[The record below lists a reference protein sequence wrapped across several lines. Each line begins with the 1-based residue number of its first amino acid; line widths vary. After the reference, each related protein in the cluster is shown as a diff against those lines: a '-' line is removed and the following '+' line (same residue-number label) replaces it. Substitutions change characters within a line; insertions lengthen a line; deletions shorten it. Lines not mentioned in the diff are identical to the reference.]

1 MSMLTTESAAE
12 STTLSVPASAEELA
26 DSAKQQI
33 TWLSDL
39 TEQIITF
46 LIKLGI
52 CIAIY
57 FVVTRILKKVL
68 KQFDAHLQKRGVEP
82 TVRNFF
88 TKLIYYSVTIFVIIA
103 MIVQLNIVEGSTIAA
118 LIASAGVAISLALQ
132 GVLSNFAGGVL
143 LLALHPFRVGDY
155 IRLKDASLEGTVT
168 GIDMYYTQI
177 VDVYGNKISIPNS
190 ELTGKS
196 VENLAGDGLKGLALS
211 VGVSYD
217 PDLKR
222 AQEILQEIKDGE
234 PRLVPGKG
242 RVCVESMG
250 DSAIVLGIR
259 ALVKSDEYLNTLWD
273 LTETVHQRFQEAGIE
288 IPYNQLDVHIRND

>member
-155 IRLKDASLEGTVT
+155 IRLKDA
-168 GIDMYYTQI
+168 
-177 VDVYGNKISIPNS
+177 
-190 ELTGKS
+190 
-196 VENLAGDGLKGLALS
+196 
-211 VGVSYD
+211 
-217 PDLKR
+217 
-222 AQEILQEIKDGE
+222 
-234 PRLVPGKG
+234 
-242 RVCVESMG
+242 
-250 DSAIVLGIR
+250 
-259 ALVKSDEYLNTLWD
+259 
-273 LTETVHQRFQEAGIE
+273 
-288 IPYNQLDVHIRND
+288 

>member
-52 CIAIY
+52 CIVIY

-217 PDLKR
+217 TDLKR

-234 PRLVPGKG
+234 PRLIPGKG

-273 LTETVHQRFQEAGIE
+273 LTETVYQRFQEAGIE

>member
-1 MSMLTTESAAE
+1 MLTTESAAE
-12 STTLSVPASAEELA
+12 SATLSVPASAEGLA
-26 DSAKQQI
+26 DSAKQQFTFFSNI
-33 TWLSDL
+33 
-39 TEQIITF
+39 TEQILTF

-57 FVVTRILKKVL
+57 FVVTRLLKKIL
-68 KQFDAHLQKRGVEP
+68 QKFDAHLEKRGMEP
-82 TVRNFF
+82 TARKFF
-88 TKLIYYSVTIFVIIA
+88 GRLIYYSVTIFVVIA

-118 LIASAGVAISLALQ
+118 LIASAGVAVSLALQ

-155 IRLKDASLEGTVT
+155 IRLKDSSLEGTVT

-177 VDVYGNKISIPNS
+177 LDVYGNKISIPNS
-190 ELTGKS
+190 ELTGKA
-196 VENLAGDGLKGLALS
+196 VENLAGDGLRGLALS
-211 VGVSYD
+211 VGVSYST
-217 PDLKR
+217 DLKK
-222 AQEILQEIKDGE
+222 AQAILQEIKDAE

-242 RVCVESMG
+242 RVLVESMG

-259 ALVKSDEYLNTLWD
+259 AMVKSEEYLNTLWD
-273 LTETVHQRFQEAGIE
+273 LTETVQERFSEAGIE